1 MNITFNDVY
10 QRLIPIL
17 IDKFGIDE
25 SEITHDLSFQDDLG
39 ADSLDAIELIMEVE
53 DEFNISIPD
62 GESYKVVTVSDAVI
76 CIMKALGEDVVHLSK
91 SRCNTS
97 VNKGLLLENVVVNLS
112 KSRCNTSDDISGC
125 SQLERDMK
133 RYANEVISKQDMM
146 AALTLLSEITGGIA
160 VFGIAAAALTSW
172 IPGMGIPI
180 STGIAYAILRNIASV
195 YVNLPTEERRLIA
208 KCANFFNGIVN

>member
-62 GESYKVVTVSDAVI
+62 GESDKVVTVSDAVI
-76 CIMKALGEDVVHLSK
+76 CIMKALGEDVVH
-91 SRCNTS
+91 
-97 VNKGLLLENVVVNLS
+97 LS

-195 YVNLPTEERRLIA
+195 YVNLPTEDRRLIA

>member
-1 MNITFNDVY
+1 MNTTFNDIY

-17 IDKFGIDE
+17 IDILGVDE
-25 SEITHDLSFQDDLG
+25 CEITHDSSFQDDLG
-39 ADSLDAIELIMEVE
+39 ADSLDAVELIMEVE
-53 DEFNISIPD
+53 QEFNISISDDEVERIKTIHD
-62 GESYKVVTVSDAVI
+62 GVI
-76 CIMKALGEDVVHLSK
+76 CIMKALGEDVVHFSK
-91 SRCNTS
+91 P
-97 VNKGLLLENVVVNLS
+97 
-112 KSRCNTSDDISGC
+112 RCNTSDDISGC
-125 SQLERDMK
+125 SQLELDMK

-180 STGIAYAILRNIASV
+180 STGIAYAILRNIANV
-195 YVNLPTEERRLIA
+195 YVNLPTEDRRLIA